1 MEHFVKSFPGW
12 TPPDQLPDGVYVTFQ
27 QISHCDTTNQKY
39 DTQQGQAQFISTWP
53 HVRELKKHP
62 VTAPEMLAS
71 LSSMLVY
78 PTSASPD
85 SFSTFFHSTLSSD
98 PCEPRNLS
106 HSLLSSDLCFLDH
119 KNEVRVLIP
128 LAHSLKVFFV
138 CSCLLFFLDN
148 CIFFFWQFFPGSSN
162 YLFLFSV
169 QLRVQSDCP
178 PVSSSSF
185 HHYFLWFPYTS
196 PFLRHWCVLT
206 GLSV

>member
-98 PCEPRNLS
+98 PREPRNLS
-106 HSLLSSDLCFLDH
+106 HSLLSSDLCFIDH
-119 KNEVRVLIP
+119 ENEVRVLIP
-128 LAHSLKVFFV
+128 LAHSWKVFFV
-138 CSCLLFFLDN
+138 CVCALV
-148 CIFFFWQFFPGSSN
+148 
-162 YLFLFSV
+162 YYFS
-169 QLRVQSDCP
+169 
-178 PVSSSSF
+178 
-185 HHYFLWFPYTS
+185 
-196 PFLRHWCVLT
+196 
-206 GLSV
+206 